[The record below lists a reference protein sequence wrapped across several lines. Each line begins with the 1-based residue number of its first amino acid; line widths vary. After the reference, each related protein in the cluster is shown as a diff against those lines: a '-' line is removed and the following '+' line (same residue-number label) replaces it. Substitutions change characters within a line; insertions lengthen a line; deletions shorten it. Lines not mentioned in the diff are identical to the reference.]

1 MLLCL
6 SELGVIKGT
15 TSIQAK
21 DEAQRNLSK
30 KIPGAMSDFD
40 ELIAHAVTVQPNSSE
55 LNAWERFASERCA
68 NSGRS
73 SGSRSTLACDLQFE
87 GFL

>member
-1 MLLCL
+1 MVFSDADALLAGSASTTGAAHLLLCL

-30 KIPGAMSDFD
+30 KIPGETRD
-40 ELIAHAVTVQPNSSE
+40 IIQ
-55 LNAWERFASERCA
+55 RFANQTAES
-68 NSGRS
+68 
-73 SGSRSTLACDLQFE
+73 
-87 GFL
+87 